1 MVNIFGIP
9 APKACETIVSLVF
22 QVIPNEYFELL
33 WKPDIYLFST
43 KEVKINKF
51 LHDYKRLFKLFYGDG
66 DRIGMNVETSV
77 EVWCQMYFEMFPLDT
92 QVKSGSNFISTN
104 LYASLSFGT
113 FDAA

>member
-1 MVNIFGIP
+1 M
-9 APKACETIVSLVF
+9 
-22 QVIPNEYFELL
+22 
-33 WKPDIYLFST
+33 

-92 QVKSGSNFISTN
+92 QVKIPPVPSYCGS
-104 LYASLSFGT
+104 T
-113 FDAA
+113 FSPDNGQ

>member
-1 MVNIFGIP
+1 MFHFWNSSSPRLVVC
-9 APKACETIVSLVF
+9 KTIVSLVFF

-66 DRIGMNVETSV
+66 DRIGMNVEASV

-92 QVKSGSNFISTN
+92 QVKSGSKYSQ
-104 LYASLSFGT
+104 
-113 FDAA
+113 